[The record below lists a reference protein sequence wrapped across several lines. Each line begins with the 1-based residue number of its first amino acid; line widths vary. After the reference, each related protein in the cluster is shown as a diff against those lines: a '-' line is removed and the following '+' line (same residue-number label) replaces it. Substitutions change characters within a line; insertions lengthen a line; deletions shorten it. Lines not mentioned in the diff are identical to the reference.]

1 MNPSVSQEIWD
12 KFFNGNDWALGSI
25 LNLAENQ
32 KEGLP
37 EVLKVLTPHTGN
49 AHIIG
54 ITGPPGAG
62 KSTLVNQ
69 LAKIYADNGHKVGVL
84 CIDPS
89 SPFTGGALLG
99 DRVRMINL
107 DVKSN
112 VFIRSLAS
120 RGSVGGLSE
129 STKDMVQVLD
139 AAGKDIILVETVG
152 IGQVAFDIMDIADTT
167 VLVTVP
173 GLGDRM
179 QTLKAG
185 IMEIADLFVVNQ
197 ADREGADESVKD
209 INRTL
214 DEAEYTG
221 WKPKVLATV
230 ALNGQGVEELYRAI
244 VEHRDYLRESQ
255 LWVELRKKR
264 SLKRFQQASREMIM
278 KEIEKKLVSNS
289 VLADMLEQVKLGKI
303 DPYSGALKVRE
314 AVLGQPAISN
324 LV

>member
-1 MNPSVSQEIWD
+1 MKSNLSQDVWD
-12 KFFNGNDWALGSI
+12 KFFNGNDWALGAV
-25 LNLAENQ
+25 LNMAENQ
-32 KEGLP
+32 SECLP
-37 EVLKVLTPHTGN
+37 EVLKVLTPHAGS

-69 LAKIYADNGHKVGVL
+69 LAKIYANKGQKVGVL

-107 DVKSN
+107 GVESK
-112 VFIRSLAS
+112 VFIRSIAS

-139 AAGKDIILVETVG
+139 AAGKDVIIVETVG

-185 IMEIADLFVVNQ
+185 IMEIADIFVVNQ
-197 ADREGADESVKD
+197 ADRDGADESLKD

-214 DEAEYTG
+214 DEAKHTG
-221 WKPKVLATV
+221 WRPPALATV
-230 ALNGQGVEELYRAI
+230 ALNGQGVPELYWAI
-244 VEHRDYLRESQ
+244 SQHEDYLKTSG
-255 LWVELRKKR
+255 LWTEMRKAR
-264 SLKRFQQASREMIM
+264 SLRRFEQASRDMIM
-278 KEIEKKLVSNS
+278 KEIEKKLSSNS
-289 VLADMLEQVKLGKI
+289 ILADMLEQVKLGEI
-303 DPYSGALKVRE
+303 DPYSGALRVKE
-314 AVLGQPAISN
+314 TVLG
-324 LV
+324 